1 MADPTLWVAVSF
13 LGFLGLL
20 LYFKVPAAAAKALD
34 DRAEAISKELDEARR
49 LRDEAQALYAEY
61 ERRQRDA
68 EKEAESIVT
77 QAEAEAERLAAETKV
92 KLDLM
97 LERRTAHAEDKIA
110 RAEAQALDEVRL
122 AASATA
128 VKVAEKLIGDS
139 LTKKKAESLIS
150 ASIKELP
157 SKLN

>member
-1 MADPTLWVAVSF
+1 MSDPTLWVAVSF
-13 LGFLGLL
+13 LGFIGLL
-20 LYFKVPAAAAKALD
+20 LYFKVPSLAAKALD
-34 DRAEAISKELDEARR
+34 DRAEAISNELDEARR
-49 LRDEAQALYAEY
+49 LREEAQALYAEY

-97 LERRTAHAEDKIA
+97 LERRTAQAEDKIT
-110 RAEAQALDEVRL
+110 RAETQAIDEVRL
-122 AASATA
+122 AATATA
-128 VKVAEKLIGDS
+128 IKVAEKLIGES
-139 LTKKKAESLIS
+139 LTKTKAASLIDE
-150 ASIKELP
+150 SIKELP